1 MVATTCVVVPPDQ
14 PSWSKIVAVARTA
27 RIARNVSQP
36 MDTSH
41 ETTPGTFC
49 PLTPNA
55 ARLST
60 IVGAEPRLPA
70 IAMTPHSA
78 NDTTMPTTVTMTAW
92 TKEMPKPSTNEP

>member
-1 MVATTCVVVPPDQ
+1 MATTLVVVPPDQ

-36 MDTSH
+36 IETSH

-60 IVGAEPRLPA
+60 MVGAEPRLPA
-70 IAMTPHSA
+70 IAMTPQSA
-78 NDTTMPTTVTMTAW
+78 NETTIPTTLTIAACQ
-92 TKEMPKPSTNEP
+92 KEMPKPSTNEP

>member
-1 MVATTCVVVPPDQ
+1 M
-14 PSWSKIVAVARTA
+14 ARK
-27 RIARNVSQP
+27 VSQP
-36 MDTSH
+36 METSH

-70 IAMTPHSA
+70 IAMTPQSA
-78 NDTTMPTTVTMTAW
+78 KETTIPTTVTTAACQN
-92 TKEMPKPSTNEP
+92 EMPKPSTNEP